1 MSFICAIFAMG
12 TLRIL
17 AVIGAALMLGA
28 CATEE
33 GPPGST
39 TTTTTRAPL
48 PTIVVNGTASKTL
61 GCFSGVGGNDSFS
74 IALGENGWWDFYFQG
89 CTTLATETVA
99 LWDPAGGPSA
109 DAFQAPT
116 GYACRMSIDGTSDQ
130 TKWFTHSIGS
140 VTDTGGLIFLENS
153 SAWHHTTNWT
163 ITCIDDNQG

>member
-1 MSFICAIFAMG
+1 MSFICTIFHMR

-48 PTIVVNGTASKTL
+48 PTIVVNGTAGKTL
-61 GCFSGVGGNDSFS
+61 GCFSGAGGNDSFS
-74 IALGENGWWDFYFQG
+74 IALGDNGWWDFYFQG
-89 CTTLATETVA
+89 CTLGASETVA

-140 VTDTGGLIFLENS
+140 VADTGGLIFLES
-153 SAWHHTTNWT
+153 SSEWPTTTNWT